1 MNLMSLAMDGII
13 AIPRSENLNT
23 TVDQRRFRNY
33 VIKATSET
41 PFVALEMANRTLLIK
56 GTSRPENPSDFYGKV
71 DKLLAFYQA
80 EGRQSL
86 TVNLSLD
93 YFNTG
98 SARYLYLLMAQ
109 LKEFQE
115 EGMGVNV
122 NWYYKIDDEDMLL
135 SGKNFSSY
143 TQLEL
148 KLVPTS
154 PSRY

>member
-1 MNLMSLAMDGII
+1 MGLAMEGII
-13 AIPRSENLNT
+13 TIPRSENLNT

-56 GTSRPENPSDFYGKV
+56 GTSHPENPKDFYDKV
-71 DKLLAFYQA
+71 DKLLAFYLA
-80 EGRQSL
+80 DGRKLL
-86 TVNLSLD
+86 TVNLSLE
-93 YFNTG
+93 YFNTS
-98 SARYLYLLMAQ
+98 SARYLYLLMTQ
-109 LKEFQE
+109 LKEYQE
-115 EGMGVNV
+115 DGMDINV

-154 PSRY
+154 PSKY

>member
-1 MNLMSLAMDGII
+1 MEGII
-13 AIPRSENLNT
+13 TIPRSENLNT
-23 TVDQRRFRNY
+23 TVDHRRFRNY

-56 GTSRPENPSDFYGKV
+56 GTSHPENPSEFYDKV
-71 DKLLAFYQA
+71 DKLLAFYMA
-80 EGRQSL
+80 EGRKSL

-109 LKEFQE
+109 LKEYQE
-115 EGMGVNV
+115 DGMDVNV
-122 NWYYKIDDEDMLL
+122 NWYYKIEDEDMLL

>member
-1 MNLMSLAMDGII
+1 MEGII
-13 AIPRSENLNT
+13 TIPRSENLNT

-56 GTSRPENPSDFYGKV
+56 GTSHPENPREFYDKV
-71 DKLLAFYQA
+71 DKLLAFYLA
-80 EGRQSL
+80 DGRKSL
-86 TVNLSLD
+86 TVNLSLE
-93 YFNTG
+93 YFNTS
-98 SARYLYLLMAQ
+98 SARYLYLLMTQ
-109 LKEFQE
+109 LKEYQE
-115 EGMGVNV
+115 DGMDINV

>member
-1 MNLMSLAMDGII
+1 MEGII
-13 AIPRSENLNT
+13 TIPRSENLNT

-56 GTSRPENPSDFYGKV
+56 GTSHPEDPREFYDKV
-71 DKLLAFYQA
+71 DKLLAFYLA
-80 EGRQSL
+80 DGRKSL
-86 TVNLSLD
+86 TVNLSLE
-93 YFNTG
+93 YFNTS
-98 SARYLYLLMAQ
+98 SARYLYLLMTQ
-109 LKEFQE
+109 LKEYQE
-115 EGMGVNV
+115 DGMDINV

>member
-1 MNLMSLAMDGII
+1 MGLAMEGII
-13 AIPRSENLNT
+13 TIPRSENLNT

-56 GTSRPENPSDFYGKV
+56 GTSHPENPSEFYDKV
-71 DKLLAFYQA
+71 DKLLAFYLA
-80 EGRQSL
+80 EGRKSL

-93 YFNTG
+93 YFNTS
-98 SARYLYLLMAQ
+98 SARYLYLLMSQ
-109 LKEFQE
+109 LKEYQE
-115 EGMGVNV
+115 DGMDLNV

>member
-1 MNLMSLAMDGII
+1 MEGII
-13 AIPRSENLNT
+13 TIPRSENLNT

-41 PFVALEMANRTLLIK
+41 PFVALEMANRTLLVK
-56 GTSRPENPSDFYGKV
+56 GTSHPENPREFYDKV
-71 DKLLAFYQA
+71 DKLLAFYLA
-80 EGRQSL
+80 DGRKSL
-86 TVNLSLD
+86 TVNLSLE
-93 YFNTG
+93 YFNTS
-98 SARYLYLLMAQ
+98 SARYLYLLMTQ
-109 LKEFQE
+109 LKEYQE
-115 EGMGVNV
+115 DGMDINV

>member
-1 MNLMSLAMDGII
+1 MGQAMDGII

-23 TVDQRRFRNY
+23 NVDQRRFRNY
-33 VIKATSET
+33 VIKATANT

-56 GTSRPENPSDFYGKV
+56 GSSHPENPSEFYNKV
-71 DKLLAFYQA
+71 DKLLAFYIA
-80 EGRQSL
+80 EGRKSL

-93 YFNTG
+93 YFNTS
-98 SARYLYLLMAQ
+98 SARYLYMLMTQ
-109 LKEFQE
+109 LKQYQE
-115 EGMGVNV
+115 DGVEVAV

-154 PSRY
+154 PSKYKI